1 MWNVYIHTVSLCHL
15 HMKHEFVIYAPNVR
29 IKEMHWHTYCTFSF
43 PPQVAMPVETLRL
56 GWELNA
62 SHMSAVTAW
71 EPGITFKCT
80 VLAASNWPEDRRI
93 SKYSASSI
101 RKRQRD
107 TAQNLNIPR
116 RPQGCLAPS
125 LMPLSPSSKT
135 AKAKP
140 IGRAATPKLKP
151 RSPWGRKA
159 DQSIKTKDAKK

>member
-1 MWNVYIHTVSLCHL
+1 MASSWDNSWKEDDFSYFSIMSCMFSLFVVSVQPWCIDRNVKCLYIYIPCHYVIYI

-71 EPGITFKCT
+71 EPGITFNCT

-93 SKYSASSI
+93 SKYSASWI
-101 RKRQRD
+101 RKRH
-107 TAQNLNIPR
+107 
-116 RPQGCLAPS
+116 GS
-125 LMPLSPSSKT
+125 
-135 AKAKP
+135 
-140 IGRAATPKLKP
+140 KLKHP
-151 RSPWGRKA
+151 SETSRLPC
-159 DQSIKTKDAKK
+159 T